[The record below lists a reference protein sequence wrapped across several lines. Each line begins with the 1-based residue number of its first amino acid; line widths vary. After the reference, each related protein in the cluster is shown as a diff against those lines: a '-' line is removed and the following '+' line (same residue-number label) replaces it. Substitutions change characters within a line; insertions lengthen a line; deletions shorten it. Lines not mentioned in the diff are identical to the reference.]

1 MLALIGTLNGMLDE
15 LDCMKRIIIIKT
27 TLINFPGKIISTKEI
42 NDIQFYFEEF
52 ERKIDTYFRSFLAE
66 KEKEAKS
73 KKPKTLEIKERF
85 KEIEALFDKVRTTE
99 KSILSKAEFLI
110 NEYNRRERELFSG
123 QIIPRKKKVIL
134 NDGRT
139 EEIVVEKKR
148 KY

>member
-15 LDCMKRIIIIKT
+15 LDCMKRIITIKT

-42 NDIQFYFEEF
+42 ADIQYYFEEF

-73 KKPKTLEIKERF
+73 KKPKTLETKEKF

-99 KSILSKAEFLI
+99 KSILGKAEYLI
-110 NEYNRRERELFSG
+110 NEYNRRERELF
-123 QIIPRKKKVIL
+123 
-134 NDGRT
+134 
-139 EEIVVEKKR
+139 
-148 KY
+148 